1 MAIIMNPR
9 FSPRGLAIALV
20 ALAGA
25 MFIMVLLAS
34 SSVDANKIHSL
45 KTATTTK
52 PEPPM
57 TAAGGA
63 RGAATGNDTTVTDE
77 TDIVTEDKEMADS
90 FQSRFGSLLSW
101 RPPAWSAKDDD
112 EAEAEEQDTDQEPGM
127 PLQCSDPYR
136 QPGYLHIP
144 NDTLDAQWIPF
155 FETDFIDIPDPES
168 AIYPTD
174 KAPTFTD
181 VGPPPDVINRSPH
194 KWHKDL
200 INYVKTLQAI
210 ESYVQTSDSQPL
222 ELNDEQKDLV
232 RRVNWAHNRRV
243 LVLGDSID
251 RFMIKFFCGDLG
263 QQAQVT
269 KHPEYGGDHTT
280 MACHIPLL
288 NFTMYH
294 WHVASLYTYRPVW
307 FWLPHVKYVPFE
319 ERFEKLFKPVWN
331 EVVGMN
337 GQSPDLIL
345 FQSGLWDERVFREAG
360 RSEDG
365 DDKLSEPE
373 KKKKY
378 DRLSKV
384 GLGRGGRQLVWDELV
399 FYKARM
405 DKFITLVRDKFGADV
420 PLLYRSLSARRE
432 SASMDL
438 AGINMDRVTRAL
450 VAKRGV
456 EIFEWSRMAAAFSTQ
471 YMDYLHI
478 GQGPLS
484 YTWSNMLIYYL
495 FRAAGGAEYNG
506 TLARFPDSVQ
516 QYVLDGEAV
525 TGAPQIQVNRNPDTS
540 VDKFWAEC
548 HQYNIHW
555 GGR

>member
-1 MAIIMNPR
+1 MGPIMNPR
-9 FSPRGLAIALV
+9 FSPRGLVITLV

-25 MFIMVLLAS
+25 MFIMVMLVS
-34 SSVDANKIHSL
+34 SSVDANNRSV
-45 KTATTTK
+45 KTATVTTQDS
-52 PEPPM
+52 PV
-57 TAAGGA
+57 TASEGAGGA
-63 RGAATGNDTTVTDE
+63 PIESGTTITNDAG
-77 TDIVTEDKEMADS
+77 IMTEDKEKADS

-101 RPPAWSAKDDD
+101 RPPAWSATDDD
-112 EAEAEEQDTDQEPGM
+112 EAEAEEQDTNPESGM

-144 NDTLDAQWIPF
+144 DDNLDVQWIPY
-155 FETDFIDIPDPES
+155 FETDFIDIPDPDS

-181 VGPPPDVINRSPH
+181 VEPPSDIINRSPH

-210 ESYVQTSDSQPL
+210 ENQTSDSLPL

-251 RFMIKFFCGDLG
+251 RYMVKFFCSDLG
-263 QQAQVT
+263 EQAHVT
-269 KHPEYGGDHTT
+269 NHSEYGGDHTT

-294 WHVASLYTYRPVW
+294 WHVASLYTYRPEW
-307 FWLPHVKYVPFE
+307 FWLPHVKYVAFE
-319 ERFEKLFKPVWN
+319 ERFEKIFKPVWN
-331 EVVGMN
+331 EIVGMN

-360 RSEDG
+360 RFEDG

-373 KKKKY
+373 RKKKY
-378 DRLSKV
+378 DSLSKV

-399 FYKARM
+399 FFKSRM
-405 DKFITLVRDKFGADV
+405 DKFVTFVRDMFGADV

-432 SASMDL
+432 SAAMDL

-450 VAKRGV
+450 VAKRGI

-471 YMDYLHI
+471 YLDYMHI
-478 GQGPLS
+478 DHGPLS
-484 YTWSNMLIYYL
+484 YTWANMLMYYL

-506 TLARFPDSVQ
+506 TLARFPDPVQ

-525 TGAPQIQVNRNPDTS
+525 IGAPQIQVKRNPDTS